1 MATDGRAQ
9 GVDVTFN
16 PERLW
21 RIVDGGKGGGKAD
34 VAMEIAEMFVLT
46 AAPIAQR
53 EPAPDLFNIV
63 VPFRNSSLYPLTPRF
78 PAIVGFYPYARRLLS
93 VVVLL
98 TALSGVAYADARSD
112 AKAQVEFGIAVAQRG
127 LWKEAIY
134 RWERATQIDP
144 TYAAG
149 FNNLAVAYEHEGM
162 LDKAAEAYER
172 ALKLEPNN
180 ALVRQNFELFKEI
193 HDRTTQSQ
201 TP

>member
-1 MATDGRAQ
+1 
-9 GVDVTFN
+9 
-16 PERLW
+16 
-21 RIVDGGKGGGKAD
+21 
-34 VAMEIAEMFVLT
+34 
-46 AAPIAQR
+46 
-53 EPAPDLFNIV
+53 
-63 VPFRNSSLYPLTPRF
+63 VPK
-78 PAIVGFYPYARRLLS
+78 RLLS
-93 VVVLL
+93 LVLLL
-98 TALSGVAYADARSD
+98 TALTGVAYADARAD

-127 LWKEAIY
+127 LWKEALY

-149 FNNLAVAYEHEGM
+149 FNNLAVGYEHEGM

-193 HDRTTQSQ
+193 HDRTNQSS

>member
-1 MATDGRAQ
+1 M
-9 GVDVTFN
+9 
-16 PERLW
+16 P
-21 RIVDGGKGGGKAD
+21 K
-34 VAMEIAEMFVLT
+34 
-46 AAPIAQR
+46 
-53 EPAPDLFNIV
+53 
-63 VPFRNSSLYPLTPRF
+63 
-78 PAIVGFYPYARRLLS
+78 RLLA
-93 VVVLL
+93 VLLLL

-180 ALVRQNFELFKEI
+180 VLVRQNFELFKEI
-193 HDRTTQSQ
+193 HDRTNQSQ